1 MTGHNDKEPRELV
14 EDRQGR
20 KGQRSMF
27 FISIFSVFFCCIFT
41 NVIGGGDGVQYER

>member
-20 KGQRSMF
+20 KGQQRIVIVFSF
-27 FISIFSVFFCCIFT
+27 LSFLFID
-41 NVIGGGDGVQYER
+41 GGDGVQYER